1 MASPEG
7 KDVTIVPVRAEGEL
21 LQALAIREVVFIEEQ
36 HVPAGIERDDED
48 ARAYH
53 VLALEGGHAIG
64 TGRLVMLA
72 EPPSGENGR
81 WAEVGRMAVLQAY
94 RRFGIGTKLLAELE
108 GQARRNEAVGIILRA
123 QLAALE
129 FYRRHGYQPIGA
141 VFHESGMPHLE
152 MHKKL

>member
-1 MASPEG
+1 MGSTES
-7 KDVTIVPVRAEGEL
+7 KNVTVVPVRAEGEL

-48 ARAYH
+48 SRAYH

-72 EPPSGENGR
+72 EPPSGETGR

-94 RRFGIGTKLLAELE
+94 RRFGTGTKLLEELE
-108 GQARRNEAVGIILRA
+108 KQARRNEASGIVLRA

-129 FYRRHGYQPIGA
+129 FYRRHGYQPYGA

-152 MHKKL
+152 MRKKL